1 MKAVFWISLILI
13 IYTYFGYPLLLAL
26 FAGLARKKHYEKKE
40 YPSVSLII
48 AAYNE
53 DDMIARKI
61 ENSLALNYP
70 ASNLEIIIAADG
82 STDKTKSI
90 VESYQDRD
98 VILSYSP
105 QRKGKMAALV
115 HAVDSAHGE
124 ILVFSDANNLYEE
137 ITFKYLMMPF
147 EDGTVGG
154 TTGAKNICDEN
165 DHLSSSEGY
174 YWKYESWIKIN
185 ESRLNTCTAAVGE
198 IFAMRRALFSTPPDR
213 IINDDFYFLL
223 GILKRGYKVVYV
235 PEAKS
240 WERISASVKDEIKRR
255 KRINA
260 GRYQAL
266 FHAIAWLPWRN
277 VIAIWQIL
285 SHKFLRLFVPFL
297 MISTLVSNAWLA
309 IIEFQKSGFSNLW
322 ETSFLIF
329 FFCQLAFY
337 LLAILYPL
345 VLEKNR
351 IKVLYLPTFLVNNNL
366 AALQGFFEFLTGR
379 QSAIWER
386 VNRRRSE

>member
-26 FAGLARKKHYEKKE
+26 FAGLAQKKHYEMKE

-53 DDMIARKI
+53 EDMIARKI

-70 ASNLEIIIAADG
+70 ASKREIIIAADG

-90 VESYQDRD
+90 VESYQGRG
-98 VILSYSP
+98 VILSYRP

-147 EDGTVGG
+147 GDETVGG

-165 DHLSSSEGY
+165 DHLSSSEGF
-174 YWKYESWIKIN
+174 YWKYESWIKKN
-185 ESRLNTCTAAVGE
+185 ESRINTCTAAAGE
-198 IFAMRRALFSTPPDR
+198 IFAMRRALFSTPPDS
-213 IINDDFYFLL
+213 IINDDFYLL
-223 GILKRGYKVVYV
+223 LRILKRGFKVVYV

-240 WERISASVKDEIKRR
+240 WERISASAKDEIKRR

-277 VIAIWQIL
+277 MIAIWQIL
-285 SHKFLRLFVPFL
+285 SHKYLRLFVPFL
-297 MISTLVSNAWLA
+297 MVSTFVSNTWLA
-309 IIEFQKSGFSNLW
+309 LIDYQKFGFSNSW
-322 ETSFLIF
+322 GTGFLSF

-337 LLAILYPL
+337 LLALLYPL
-345 VLEKNR
+345 VSEKIG
-351 IKVLYLPTFLVNNNL
+351 IKALYLPAFLVNGNF
-366 AALQGFFEFLTGR
+366 AALQGFFQFVTRR
-379 QSAIWER
+379 QDATWER